1 MSGHAS
7 RSELQPGVATVVS
20 RWPIRTLWEARG
32 DAGTG
37 RCDAA
42 DGNGESVL
50 VYRRDTVVRL
60 DLTDKAEVSALR
72 AVARASPLAAVLE
85 HAVGRGV
92 PAVEAAG
99 LAGALAA
106 GSVCSRVGNGGRSV
120 RGRSARITTGFIL
133 RCREAPRS
141 PRGLL

>member
-1 MSGHAS
+1 MPA
-7 RSELQPGVATVVS
+7 
-20 RWPIRTLWEARG
+20 
-32 DAGTG
+32 G

-60 DLTDKAEVSALR
+60 DLTDKARGERNCGRLLAQ
-72 AVARASPLAAVLE
+72 AFAAVLE
-85 HAVGRGV
+85 QRGPPAV
-92 PAVEAAG
+92 PAVEAAAWPARWQRLG
-99 LAGALAA
+99 LLAGWGMAE
-106 GSVCSRVGNGGRSV
+106 RSV
-120 RGRSARITTGFIL
+120 RGPFRSITTGFIL